1 MYSKELNKVI
11 GRYKTDKDGKITI
24 NNIRTGEYSLIE
36 EKTNKWYN
44 LAKDKNLKVKWNDT
58 TVVTVENELKKSRI
72 KVIKEDKEDNKIKLK
87 NVKFQVLDKNN
98 NILET
103 IITDENGE
111 AVTSKYALKDYN
123 ELYLKEIKTN
133 EKYVLDDK
141 IYKVSLKEN
150 QTVNVVIQNKKIKG
164 QIKIIK
170 TTKKNNKITNQ
181 NAGDPI
187 EGVKFGIYDENKNLI
202 EIVTTDKKGEAIT
215 GMLDKG
221 KKYVKELEAA
231 KFYVLDE
238 KEYSIEIKSDGQIS
252 SLNLENIPEN
262 PEVSIEKTGSSKVK
276 QGQEILYNFNVK
288 NVGNVMLDNFT
299 WIDYLPKENVKL
311 SNITFPTFFTL
322 KV

>member
-1 MYSKELNKVI
+1 M
-11 GRYKTDKDGKITI
+11 
-24 NNIRTGEYSLIE
+24 
-36 EKTNKWYN
+36 
-44 LAKDKNLKVKWNDT
+44 
-58 TVVTVENELKKSRI
+58 
-72 KVIKEDKEDNKIKLK
+72 
-87 NVKFQVLDKNN
+87 
-98 NILET
+98 
-103 IITDENGE
+103 
-111 AVTSKYALKDYN
+111 
-123 ELYLKEIKTN
+123 
-133 EKYVLDDK
+133 
-141 IYKVSLKEN
+141 SLKEN

-299 WIDYLPKENVKL
+299 WIDYLPKENVKISKL
-311 SNITFPTFFTL
+311 ATGTYTQDLNYNVYYKTNKSDYKLLKENLNTQINNYIDFSQIILKENERITEIKVDFGKVNVDFKSKISPHMIVKTDSDIKDKSIVTNTAEVFAEYKGYKLHNKDEHKTEIYMQELNL
-322 KV
+322 KKLPRTGK